1 MGTTGERKR
10 PGLAAQALKRIG
22 RAQQQAL
29 LIVMI
34 VVLFALMIYVRR
46 S

>member
-1 MGTTGERKR
+1 MGTTGERKSK
-10 PGLAAQALKRIG
+10 GLAAQALKRLSKT
-22 RAQQQAL
+22 QQQAL

-34 VVLFALMIYVRR
+34 VVLFALMIYIRR